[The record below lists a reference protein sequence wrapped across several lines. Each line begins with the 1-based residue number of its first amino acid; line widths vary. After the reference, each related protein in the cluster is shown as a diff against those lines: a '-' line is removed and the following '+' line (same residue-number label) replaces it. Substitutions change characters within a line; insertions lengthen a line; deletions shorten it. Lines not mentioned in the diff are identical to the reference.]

1 PPKTTIAETSSVTI
15 SSSPPCKRCSS
26 SRTTRRALPWC
37 NARLRVGASAS
48 SEQACRR
55 GELTYELSLAD
66 VMFPHG
72 SPAASLVARYRTW
85 LGLAPFAEPEAARPP
100 KVDHDDIV
108 VGSPIDL
115 VVLACKTNA
124 L

>member
-1 PPKTTIAETSSVTI
+1 
-15 SSSPPCKRCSS
+15 
-26 SRTTRRALPWC
+26 
-37 NARLRVGASAS
+37 
-48 SEQACRR
+48 
-55 GELTYELSLAD
+55 
-66 VMFPHG
+66 MFPHG

-124 L
+124 LRCRLLHSAREVTLRTLRGGRRATYTQHSLSRGAG